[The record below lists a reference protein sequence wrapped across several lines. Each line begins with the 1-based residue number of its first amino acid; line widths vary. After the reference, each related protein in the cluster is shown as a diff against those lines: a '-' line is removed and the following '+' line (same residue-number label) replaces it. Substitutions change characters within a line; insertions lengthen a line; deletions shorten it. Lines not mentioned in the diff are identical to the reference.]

1 MYCLHCIWLVILGG
15 MQVDKFSRYELKEEL
30 GQGGMATV
38 YRAYDPLF
46 EREVALK
53 ILKQELL
60 ANPQIRERFERET
73 KIIAKLE
80 HAAIVPVYDVGRDQD
95 QLFFVMRYMAGGSL
109 SDRIQN
115 KPMTFTEIANI
126 IQRVAAALDYAHDK
140 GVIHRDLKPG
150 NILFDEYNNP
160 YISDFG
166 IAKLSQASIKLTNS
180 GIIGTPTYM
189 SPEQAQGE
197 AVDGRS
203 DIYSL
208 GVILFEMLSGKT
220 PYEATT
226 PLGMAFKH
234 AAEPVPHILKIN
246 PNLPAGVETVIER
259 VMAKD
264 RDQRYGSGVEFTNAF
279 SSSITEDSKLVVPVP
294 TRPQAT
300 ADVLT
305 APPLTDTHKR
315 QPASRIWM
323 FGGFMVLVLA
333 ALWGFPRI
341 AASLNPP
348 QETATATLAF
358 SSPTSVPTES
368 VTPIAT
374 AEQPPTEVIEL
385 PPLNTGIGGANK
397 IALTAN
403 KDIFI
408 MDMDGSNIQQLTN
421 TNVPKFDLQWLPGGE
436 EILYVERN
444 CVYTINATAAQFN
457 SEEIACFNDE
467 NFDGFRVSP
476 DGEQV
481 AISIGNRLLVL
492 PYDLQT
498 LSEVASTFELQGL
511 EDICLDYADVS
522 VKGAQWSADGQGLA
536 ITYESLVGQ
545 RIGDTIRVLDLDIV
559 RCQAVDPLIMD
570 EFPAKD
576 FMPEGYERYPLL
588 PSYHWN
594 GGQQFLFNSF
604 KRNAIYGELYLYDM
618 STAVASKINPID
630 GECCYGRAVFSPD
643 GSHILFVFQDVR
655 RGADS
660 VTELYYIPIDQIET
674 GTTFTPIRLPLQFFS
689 DLREDVE
696 LALRPSAP

>member
-1 MYCLHCIWLVILGG
+1 MYCLHCISLVILVG
-15 MQVDKFSRYELKEEL
+15 MQVEKFSRYELKEEL

-80 HAAIVPVYDVGRDQD
+80 HAAIVPVYDVGRDKD

-115 KPMTFTEIANI
+115 KSMTFTEIAYI

-150 NILFDEYNNP
+150 NILFDEYDNP

-166 IAKLSQASIKLTNS
+166 IAKLSQASIKLTSS

-197 AVDGRS
+197 DVDGRS

-220 PYEATT
+220 PFEATT

-234 AAEPVPHILKIN
+234 AADPIPHILDIN
-246 PNLPAGVETVIER
+246 PNLPPGVETVIER

-264 RDQRYGSGVEFTNAF
+264 RDQRYSSGAEFANAF
-279 SSSITEDSKLVVPVP
+279 SATINEDSKLIVPVP
-294 TRPQAT
+294 PRVTINEEQM
-300 ADVLT
+300 T
-305 APPLTDTHKR
+305 APPSIGIR

-323 FGGFMVLVLA
+323 FGGFVILVLA
-333 ALWGFPRI
+333 ALWGYPRF
-341 AASLNPP
+341 ATALNPT
-348 QETATATLAF
+348 QEAATATLA
-358 SSPTSVPTES
+358 SPSPTIVPTEM
-368 VTPIAT
+368 IAPT
-374 AEQPPTEVIEL
+374 ETTVPTEVIA
-385 PPLNTGIGGANK
+385 PTPSDPGIGGANK

-408 MDMDGSNIQQLTN
+408 MDMDGGNYQQLTN
-421 TNVPKFDLQWLPGGE
+421 TDIPKFDLQWLPGGTE
-436 EILYVERN
+436 LLYGEGN
-444 CVYTINATAAQFN
+444 CVYIINVEAVQIN
-457 SEEIACFNDE
+457 SEELACFNDD
-467 NFDGFRVSP
+467 NFDGFRVSAN
-476 DGEQV
+476 GKHV

-492 PYDLQT
+492 PFEREL
-498 LSEVASTFELQGL
+498 LSSAASTFELQSA
-511 EDICLDYADVS
+511 ENICLDYFDVS
-522 VKGAQWSADGQGLA
+522 VRSARWSRDGGELT
-536 ITYESLVGQ
+536 IMYESVVGL
-545 RIGDTIRVLDLDIV
+545 RSGHTIRVLDVDTQ
-559 RCQAVDPLIMD
+559 RCQAVDPLTID
-570 EFPAKD
+570 EFPAKH
-576 FMPEGYERYPLL
+576 FLPEGYERYPLL
-588 PSYHWN
+588 PSYDWD
-594 GGQQFLFNSF
+594 GDQRFLFNSF
-604 KRNAIYGELYLYDM
+604 KRNVAYGELYLYDM
-618 STAVASKINPID
+618 AKTTANKINPVD
-630 GECCYGRAVFSPD
+630 GICCYGSAAFSPD
-643 GSHILFVFQDVR
+643 GTHILFVFQDVR

-660 VTELYYIPIDQIET
+660 VTQLYYIPIEQIGT
-674 GTTFTPIRLPLQFFS
+674 GPTFTPIRLPLQFFS
-689 DLREDVE
+689 DLREEIE
-696 LALRPSAP
+696 LALRPSVP